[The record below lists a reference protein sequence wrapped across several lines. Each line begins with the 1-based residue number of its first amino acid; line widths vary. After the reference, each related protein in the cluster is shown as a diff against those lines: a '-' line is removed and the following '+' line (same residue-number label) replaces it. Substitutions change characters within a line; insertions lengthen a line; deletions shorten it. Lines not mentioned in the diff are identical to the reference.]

1 MFRQSKKNPPILP
14 ANSVEKI
21 SSSMDRKENQE
32 SREQVF
38 PLLFLSS
45 LLLVPII
52 HSNIFTVYSQFI
64 VQIIYS
70 VAAVMP
76 VYSAQLT
83 GSRKIVG
90 PRRNNLKSWR

>member
-1 MFRQSKKNPPILP
+1 MFRQSKKNPLILL

-38 PLLFLSS
+38 PFLFPSS
-45 LLLVPII
+45 LVLVPII

-64 VQIIYS
+64 VQTIYS

-76 VYSAQLT
+76 VYSAQLA
-83 GSRKIVG
+83 GSRKTVG
-90 PRRNNLKSWR
+90 PRCNNLKSWR